1 MSHGRFTPN
10 EIKKLSEEPD
20 YSTYTLAELLKIHYK
35 TMAVSAAIEAALKK
49 KEKGKEKSASA
60 SKKSPS
66 RGGRRKATR
75 RRR

>member
-1 MSHGRFTPN
+1 MSHGTFTPE

-35 TMAVSAAIEAALKK
+35 TMAVSAAIAAAALKK
-49 KEKGKEKSASA
+49 KGKSA

-66 RGGRRKATR
+66 KGGRRKATR

>member
-1 MSHGRFTPN
+1 MSHGKFTPE

-35 TMAVSAAIEAALKK
+35 TMAVSAAIAAALKK
-49 KEKGKEKSASA
+49 KGKSASA
-60 SKKSPS
+60 ASKNSPS
-66 RGGRRKATR
+66 KGGRRKATR